1 MNIFEVIKNC
11 FVNHYVNKNDL
22 EMNDLFLSSVNE
34 IRYPIFYKP
43 VYYTYNVEIKEN
55 IGNNNEIT
63 FLKNEYPKI
72 FIQNTNQLIFDTIT
86 SDFFDVD
93 YTIPGLTMCVDNK
106 TDSDYHEYN
115 PSLDGLDYNKI
126 YEQDYVNI
134 TGLLGANTIAT
145 HIFNLNAN
153 YMYDY
158 NNICIRERDYIAY
171 RYIQLNDYTSSYIKI
186 PVIYSTSNNNILEE
200 FYNIGANVY
209 EEFINNKKD
218 LKKPENRKDFYENVR
233 KRVVLFLLKHENI
246 RNQTIRVN
254 FPYGYG
260 FILEGYYSPEHV
272 FSTYQSNNISKYFM
286 LYLDTIEILTDIICS
301 VFLSGRKYSS
311 VSVDNVSNH
320 YEVIFDIKLEQE
332 NIKSFSSFLQEFVN
346 TFKNIFYKTY
356 DYVYEIE
363 NVKRTNFSSDFL
375 SLTQYINDKNINVYY
390 PTLYRYKKINDEI
403 TFDSV
408 DEINRP
414 TISSRFFSSLLYKIE
429 IYNSIYYREKNRLG
443 NYLIEVNNFFHNF
456 IFDAYEHMDSIK
468 NKKHIDFV
476 KIDNA
481 KSFSVVKNKVDVSK
495 VIYLVLNPVVNL
507 CVKMDNENFTIEKA
521 EGAVKYTK
529 VRFITSRIFE
539 KFFSPLVTKIDNLDL
554 NYAENILRFLSNPIA
569 YDLLFMPSSTDDAD
583 IDEESMLDAVGYG
596 LSSIEELDNLTDE
609 ETEEDDDLYD
619 EGADDETGLDDGDE
633 ETDTVEDDG
642 TGNVID
648 ETTDTAGGSESG
660 TGGTGGAGTGGAGTG
675 GTGGTG
681 SAGGDSGGAGATGGD
696 VDDSDYGVPYF
707 TAGNC

>member
-43 VYYTYNVEIKEN
+43 VYYTYNVEIKET

-63 FLKNEYPKI
+63 FLKNEYPKV
-72 FIQNTNQLIFDTIT
+72 FIQNTDQLIFDTIT

-93 YTIPGLTMCVDNK
+93 YATPSLTMCVDNNI
-106 TDSDYHEYN
+106 DSDYSEYN
-115 PSLDGLDYNKI
+115 PSLGLLDYNKI
-126 YEQDYVNI
+126 YEQDYINSS
-134 TGLLGANTIAT
+134 GLSEANTIAT
-145 HIFNLNAN
+145 HIFNLNAI

-158 NNICIRERDYIAY
+158 NNICSRERDYIAY

-186 PVIYSTSNNNILEE
+186 PIIYSTSNNNILEE

-209 EEFINNKKD
+209 EEFINEKKD
-218 LKKPENRKDFYENVR
+218 LNKPENKKEFYEKVR
-233 KRVVLFLLKHENI
+233 KMVVLFLLNHENI
-246 RNQTIRVN
+246 RNKTIRVN
-254 FPYGYG
+254 FPYSYG
-260 FILEGYYSPEHV
+260 LILEGYYSPEHV
-272 FSTYQSNNISKYFM
+272 FSTYQSNNISKYFI

-301 VFLSGRKYSS
+301 AFLSGKKYSS

-320 YEVIFDIKLEQE
+320 YEVIFDITLEQE

-346 TFKNIFYKTY
+346 TFKDIFYKTY

-363 NVKRTNFSSDFL
+363 NVKRTNFNSDFL

-390 PTLYRYKKINDEI
+390 PTLYRYKKINDKI
-403 TFDSV
+403 NFDSV

-414 TISSRFFSSLLYKIE
+414 TISSRFFSSLLYKVE

-456 IFDAYEHMDSIK
+456 IFDAYEHMDDIK

-476 KIDNA
+476 KINNA
-481 KSFSVVKNKVDVSK
+481 KSFSMVKNKVAVSK
-495 VIYLVLNPVVNL
+495 IIYLVLNPVVNL
-507 CVKMDNENFTIEKA
+507 CVKMDDENFTIEKA
-521 EGAVKYTK
+521 EGTVKYAK

-554 NYAENILRFLSNPIA
+554 SYAENILKFLSNP
-569 YDLLFMPSSTDDAD
+569 
-583 IDEESMLDAVGYG
+583 
-596 LSSIEELDNLTDE
+596 
-609 ETEEDDDLYD
+609 
-619 EGADDETGLDDGDE
+619 
-633 ETDTVEDDG
+633 
-642 TGNVID
+642 
-648 ETTDTAGGSESG
+648 
-660 TGGTGGAGTGGAGTG
+660 
-675 GTGGTG
+675 
-681 SAGGDSGGAGATGGD
+681 
-696 VDDSDYGVPYF
+696 
-707 TAGNC
+707 